1 MRLKYNFI
9 CIVTAIVF
17 ISGCSNSNPFDN
29 SSAEWTFNFVVW
41 DGYIYQL
48 TDEYVESID
57 EEIGE
62 VTKYSDM
69 EGTYSGNFSNTY
81 EKGTKYYA
89 IQEISTDEAI
99 AIKDEGKYKKA
110 IRDGKYREK

>member
-17 ISGCSNSNPFDN
+17 ISGCSNSTPFDN
-29 SSAEWTFNFVVW
+29 SSADWAYNFVVLE
-41 DGYIYQL
+41 GYIYQL

-69 EGTYSGNFSNTY
+69 EGTYSGNFSNAY

-89 IQEISTDEAI
+89 IQGISTDEAI
-99 AIKDEGKYKKA
+99 AIKDEDKYKKA
-110 IRDGKYREK
+110 IRDGKYGEK